1 MRYVLID
8 PDAVGPQQVQHLLE
22 TDAIATS
29 EGYID
34 VTDRPEISA
43 LSWYDLAVGA
53 FVEPPEPDPV
63 APVVPASVTMRQ
75 ARLALLSAG
84 LLDAV
89 EAALDAMG
97 DTPEGKA
104 ARIEWDYSSEVWR
117 HKPFAQQLSAAMGLS
132 DSQIDEM
139 FIAAAGID

>member
-8 PDAVGPQQVQHLLE
+8 LAVLGPQQVQHLLE
-22 TDAIATS
+22 TDATTLGD
-29 EGYID
+29 GYID
-34 VTDRPEISA
+34 VTGRPEISA
-43 LSWYDLAVGA
+43 LSWYDTAVGD
-53 FVEPPEPDPV
+53 FVEPPEPGPV

-84 LLDAV
+84 LLDDV

-104 ARIEWDYSSEVWR
+104 ARIEWDYSSDVWR
-117 HKPFAQQLSAAMGLS
+117 HKPFVQQLGAAMGLS

-139 FIAAAGID
+139 FIAAAGIE

>member
-1 MRYVLID
+1 MRYVLINL
-8 PDAVGPQQVQHLLE
+8 AVAGLQRVIRLLE
-22 TDAIATS
+22 TDVAVQD

-34 VTDRPEISA
+34 VTDRPEICA
-43 LSWYDLAVGA
+43 LSWYDVAIGD
-53 FVEPPEPDPV
+53 FVDAPEPGPSE
-63 APVVPASVTMRQ
+63 PVVPASVTMRQ

-84 LLDAV
+84 LLDDV
-89 EAALDAMG
+89 EVALDSMG

-117 HKPFAQQLSAAMGLS
+117 HKPFVQQLSTAMGMS